1 MLLERGDVPSR
12 PGVDSVGRRDMLFVG
27 LGGVRG
33 ETGRRDGVWYC
44 RFLDV
49 GVRRSFLGVN
59 MVDR

>member
-1 MLLERGDVPSR
+1 
-12 PGVDSVGRRDMLFVG
+12 MLFVG

-59 MVDR
+59 MVHG